1 MEKVNIIGL
10 SGILAVAR
18 DDFKVKYKALKKG
31 LEAELKANVDRYRG
45 SDYGKVKDQE
55 EKEKFERSVQALR
68 KETRE
73 FVKPYFEDMREDE
86 YAKVQKIDTATLEK
100 LKVLSDLPLSAAE
113 LGVLQQRFAP
123 KGNEYWEMRV
133 LAEMAEK
140 NGLNPMQ
147 YLNSATLD
155 TKLDILSQEE
165 AQLEQ
170 LLAEY
175 NGEFK
180 YGTEVLLSDQILI
193 RAEKVYT
200 NGWANSDMED
210 AEVARRAFLQL
221 KGKSPVE
228 QGIGL
233 INVFRNA
240 TESVKEALFYEIAKD
255 DSIIDSVAL
264 RYAGMEKE
272 FEAFKSGSYEAY
284 TSARDGMQKVMV
296 ATSKEEVA
304 SVAES
309 LGENKYFNMML
320 KNATEKN
327 IYVSDYFLG
336 EQAENIIEL

>member
-1 MEKVNIIGL
+1 MSIITL
-10 SGILAVAR
+10 NDILAVCR
-18 DDFKVKYKALKKG
+18 DDFKAKYTALKKEYEAT
-31 LEAELKANVDRYRG
+31 LETNKTQFMPGAPRTVADQTA
-45 SDYGKVKDQE
+45 KD
-55 EKEKFERSVQALR
+55 KFENDCATLR
-68 KETRE
+68 EEVRA
-73 FVKPYFEDMREDE
+73 FAKPYFEEMREDE
-86 YAKVQKIDTATLEK
+86 YAKVQKIDTVTLEK
-100 LKVLSDLPLSAAE
+100 LKVISDLPLSAAE

-123 KGNEYWEMRV
+123 KGTEYWEMRV
-133 LAEMAEK
+133 LAEAAEK

-170 LLAEY
+170 LLSEY
-175 NGEFK
+175 DGAFK
-180 YGTEVLLSDQILI
+180 YQTEVLLSDPILL
-193 RAEKVYT
+193 RAERIYT
-200 NGWANSDMED
+200 SGWANSDLED
-210 AEVARRAFLQL
+210 AEVARRAFWQL

-233 INVFRNA
+233 MNVFRNA
-240 TESVKEALFYEIAKD
+240 TESVKEALFYEIARD
-255 DSIIDSVAL
+255 GSIIDSGAL
-264 RYAGMEKE
+264 RYAGIEKE

-296 ATSKEEVA
+296 ATSKDEVA

-309 LGENKYFNMML
+309 MEGNKFFNVML

-327 IYVSDYFLG
+327 IHVSDYFQG